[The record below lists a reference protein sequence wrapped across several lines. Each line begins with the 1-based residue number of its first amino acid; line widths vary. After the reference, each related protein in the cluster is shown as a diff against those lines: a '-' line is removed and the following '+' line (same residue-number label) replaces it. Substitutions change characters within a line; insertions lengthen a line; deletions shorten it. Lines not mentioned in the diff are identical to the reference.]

1 MSGAEPERPLNIDNS
16 RSDSYT
22 SKRMANPLQLSI
34 VNFHRN
40 SYIIVEGKQDAVC
53 FYIIRSGKVG
63 VSKEVAIVEEEG
75 GNVVGPGDFF
85 GVVSTMSSHSHIET
99 AQALTDVS
107 LIAVRRDQYDLL
119 IEKNAPVAMK
129 IIQGFSKRMR
139 YLDEAVTRLTFKSTG
154 TEHPSHL
161 FKVAE
166 YYARQSQYNQA
177 YYAYYRYL
185 QYCPQGEYVNIAK
198 ERMSKIHPY
207 AKAVYLEKN
216 SKDFS
221 RFYPKNTM
229 ICSEAEPGDELYIIQ
244 KGAIRVSKIVD
255 DKEVLLALLKPGDIF
270 GEMALLENKPRSAS
284 GIAHEDLSVMVVN
297 RANFQRMVQ
306 TQPQI
311 ITRLTQLL
319 AERIWMVYRQLAN
332 TIMGNPLGRLYD
344 RLWLELEKN
353 RVQAAAGAP
362 HTFDFGPKDLINMV
376 GMSMEEGKSVLTK
389 LFENKKLKVTDNHI
403 TTTDN
408 DEIRK
413 QAEYYKKMEKIQKS
427 RQEGS
432 LRSR

>member
-1 MSGAEPERPLNIDNS
+1 MLNIDNS
-16 RSDSYT
+16 QTDPYT
-22 SKRMANPLQLSI
+22 SKRMASPLQLSI

-40 SYIIVEGKQDAVC
+40 SYIVVEGKQDAIC

-63 VSKEVAIVEEEG
+63 VSKEVKIVEEEG
-75 GNVVGPGDFF
+75 GNPLGPGDFF

-107 LIAVRRDQYDLL
+107 LIAVRREQYDLL
-119 IEKNAPVAMK
+119 IKNNAPVAMK

-185 QYCPQGEYVNIAK
+185 QYCPQGENVNIAK

-306 TQPQI
+306 SQPQI
-311 ITRLTQLL
+311 VTRLTQLL

-332 TIMGNPLGRLYD
+332 TIMANPLGRLYD

-353 RVQAAAGAP
+353 RVEASPGTT
-362 HTFDFGPKDLINMV
+362 HTFEFGPKDLINMV
-376 GMSMEEGKSVLTK
+376 GMSMEEGRAVLTK
-389 LFENKKLKVTDNHI
+389 LFENKKIKSADNRI
-403 TTTDN
+403 VTTDN